1 MVFLVLKNTQSTELE
16 KNNKS
21 RRTSA
26 GVADKNCKS
35 QCQIERFY
43 FGTIFLNKIFCVL
56 NYGREKL
63 VFKSFRNLMLL
74 FSVALLMA
82 PVSAKEISS
91 AKPERQG
98 FSSERLEKLTQLMNA
113 RVDDGT
119 MVGGMGVIARNGKII
134 YSQTYG
140 QADREAGKA
149 MTDDAIYRIYSMT
162 KPITGVAL
170 MMLYE
175 EGKFRLN
182 DPIAMYIPEM
192 ADLRV
197 ALSTAGTGTV
207 SDGTSSTAI
216 GSGDETL
223 VGQTRKAIRQP
234 TIRDLM
240 THTAGLTYGVFGN
253 TEVDQAYMQAGL
265 LGDMD
270 LKEFVTVLGQLPL
283 QYDPGSQWHY
293 SVSVDVQGYLVEV
306 FSGMKF
312 GEFLQQR
319 IFAPLDMKDTAFK
332 VNEVNK
338 DRLTQLYKPEGV
350 TATNYFSPS
359 TGDGLEVADAFVSAS
374 YLYGGKF
381 ESGGGGLVATARD
394 YLRFSQMMLNGGEL
408 DGVRILSP
416 KTVDLMTTNH
426 IGDLGLGY
434 GSNGI
439 GFGLDFGVVLNP
451 GDVGEVGS
459 VGEYSWGGAA
469 GTRFWI
475 DPQEQLIGLFMV
487 QSIPHRTRLAD
498 DFKVMTYQALIE
510 KE

>member
-1 MVFLVLKNTQSTELE
+1 MFMFK
-16 KNNKS
+16 
-21 RRTSA
+21 
-26 GVADKNCKS
+26 
-35 QCQIERFY
+35 
-43 FGTIFLNKIFCVL
+43 KI
-56 NYGREKL
+56 
-63 VFKSFRNLMLL
+63 RNLLIGLAVML
-74 FSVALLMA
+74 VMA
-82 PVSAKEISS
+82 PVTAKEMSIT
-91 AKPERQG
+91 KPERQG
-98 FSSERLEKLTQLMNA
+98 FSTERLAKLTQLMNA
-113 RVDDGT
+113 KVEDGT
-119 MVGGMGVIARNGKII
+119 MVGGMGMIARNGKII

-149 MTDDAIYRIYSMT
+149 MADDAIFRIYSMT

-192 ADLRV
+192 ANLQV
-197 ALSTAGTGTV
+197 ALSTGGTGIV
-207 SDGTSSTAI
+207 SDGTTSTAI
-216 GSGDETL
+216 GSGDESL
-223 VGQTRKAIRQP
+223 VGQTRKPTRQP

-240 THTAGLTYGVFGN
+240 THTSGLTYGIFGN
-253 TEVDQAYMQAGL
+253 TEVDQAYRKAGL
-265 LGDMD
+265 MGDMD
-270 LKEFVTVLGQLPL
+270 LKEFVTALGKLPL

-306 FSGMKF
+306 LSGMKF
-312 GEFLQQR
+312 SEFLEQR
-319 IFAPLDMKDTAFK
+319 IFAPLDMQDTAFK
-332 VNEVNK
+332 VNEGNK
-338 DRLTQLYKPEGV
+338 DRLAQLYKPEGV
-350 TATNYFSPS
+350 TADNYFSPA
-359 TGDGLEVADAFVSAS
+359 TGSGLEVADAFMSAG
-374 YLYGGKF
+374 YIYGVKF

-434 GSNGI
+434 GRKGI
-439 GFGLDFGVVLNP
+439 GFGLDFAVVLNP
-451 GDVGEVGS
+451 GELGEVS
-459 VGEYSWGGAA
+459 SAGEYNWGGAA

-498 DFKVMTYQALIE
+498 DFKVMTYQALVE

>member
-1 MVFLVLKNTQSTELE
+1 M
-16 KNNKS
+16 
-21 RRTSA
+21 
-26 GVADKNCKS
+26 
-35 QCQIERFY
+35 
-43 FGTIFLNKIFCVL
+43 
-56 NYGREKL
+56 
-63 VFKSFRNLMLL
+63 FKKVRDLMLV
-74 FSVALLMA
+74 VAVMLMIA
-82 PVSAKEISS
+82 PVSAKEIAS

-113 RVDDGT
+113 KVDDGT
-119 MVGGMGVIARNGKII
+119 MVGGMGMIARNGKII
-134 YSQTYG
+134 YSETYG

-149 MTDDAIYRIYSMT
+149 MTDDAIFRIYSMT

-192 ADLRV
+192 ANLQV
-197 ALSTAGTGTV
+197 ALSTAGTGIV
-207 SDGTSSTAI
+207 SDGTTSTTI
-216 GSGDETL
+216 GSGDESL
-223 VGQTRKAIRQP
+223 VGQTRKPTRQP

-253 TEVDQAYMQAGL
+253 TEVDQAYREAGL

-270 LKEFVTVLGQLPL
+270 LKAFVTALGKLPL

-306 FSGMKF
+306 LSGMKF
-312 GEFLQQR
+312 SEFLQQR
-319 IFAPLDMKDTAFK
+319 IFGPLDMKDTAFK
-332 VNEVNK
+332 VNEGNK

-350 TATNYFSPS
+350 TAGNFFAPS
-359 TGDGLEVADAFVSAS
+359 TGDGLEVADAFVSAG
-374 YLYGGKF
+374 YIYGSKF
-381 ESGGGGLVATARD
+381 ESGGGGLIATARD
-394 YLRFSQMMLNGGEL
+394 YLRFSQMMLNGGVL
-408 DGVRILSP
+408 HGVRILSP

-426 IGDLGLGY
+426 IGDLGLIFGRK
-434 GSNGI
+434 GI
-439 GFGLDFGVVLNP
+439 GFGLGFAVVLNP
-451 GDVGEVGS
+451 GDVGEVS
-459 VGEYSWGGAA
+459 SAGEYNWGGLA

-487 QSIPHRTRLAD
+487 QSVPHRTRLAG
-498 DFKVMTYQALIE
+498 DFKVMTYQALVE

>member
-1 MVFLVLKNTQSTELE
+1 MFM
-16 KNNKS
+16 
-21 RRTSA
+21 
-26 GVADKNCKS
+26 
-35 QCQIERFY
+35 
-43 FGTIFLNKIFCVL
+43 
-56 NYGREKL
+56 
-63 VFKSFRNLMLL
+63 FKKVRNLLIGLAVML
-74 FSVALLMA
+74 VMA
-82 PVSAKEISS
+82 PVSAKEMSS
-91 AKPERQG
+91 TKPERQG
-98 FSSERLEKLTQLMNA
+98 FSSERLAKLTQLMNA
-113 RVDDGT
+113 KVEDGT
-119 MVGGMGVIARNGKII
+119 MVGGMGMIARNGKII

-140 QADREAGKA
+140 QADREAGKV
-149 MTDDAIYRIYSMT
+149 MTDDAIYRIYSMS

-192 ADLRV
+192 ANLPV
-197 ALSTAGTGTV
+197 ALSTGGTGVV
-207 SDGTSSTAI
+207 SDGTTSIAI
-216 GSGDETL
+216 GSGDESL
-223 VGQTRKAIRQP
+223 VGQTRKAKRQP

-240 THTAGLTYGVFGN
+240 THTAGLTYGIFGN
-253 TEVDQAYMQAGL
+253 TEVDQAYRKAGL

-270 LKEFVTVLGQLPL
+270 LKEFVTVLGKLPL

-306 FSGMKF
+306 LSGMKF
-312 GEFLQQR
+312 SEFLEQR
-319 IFAPLDMKDTAFK
+319 IFAPLDMQDTAFK
-332 VNEVNK
+332 VNEGNK
-338 DRLTQLYKPEGV
+338 DRLAQLYKPDGV
-350 TATNYFSPS
+350 TADNYFSPA
-359 TGDGLEVADAFVSAS
+359 TGSGLEIADAFISAG
-374 YLYGGKF
+374 YIYGGKF

-434 GSNGI
+434 GSKGI
-439 GFGLDFGVVLNP
+439 GFGLDFAVVLNP
-451 GDVGEVGS
+451 GEVGEVS
-459 VGEYSWGGAA
+459 SAGEYNWGGAA

-498 DFKVMTYQALIE
+498 DFKVMTYQALVE

>member
-1 MVFLVLKNTQSTELE
+1 MFMFK
-16 KNNKS
+16 
-21 RRTSA
+21 
-26 GVADKNCKS
+26 
-35 QCQIERFY
+35 
-43 FGTIFLNKIFCVL
+43 KI
-56 NYGREKL
+56 
-63 VFKSFRNLMLL
+63 RNLLIGLAVML
-74 FSVALLMA
+74 VMA
-82 PVSAKEISS
+82 PVTAKEMSIT
-91 AKPERQG
+91 KPERQG
-98 FSSERLEKLTQLMNA
+98 FSTERLAKLTQLMNA
-113 RVDDGT
+113 KVEDGT
-119 MVGGMGVIARNGKII
+119 MVGGMGMIARNGKII

-149 MTDDAIYRIYSMT
+149 MADDAIFRIYSMT

-182 DPIAMYIPEM
+182 DPIAMHIPEM
-192 ADLRV
+192 ANLQV
-197 ALSTAGTGTV
+197 ALSTGGTGIV
-207 SDGTSSTAI
+207 SDGTTSTAI
-216 GSGDETL
+216 GSGDESL
-223 VGQTRKAIRQP
+223 VGQTRKPTRQP

-240 THTAGLTYGVFGN
+240 THTSGLTYGIFGN
-253 TEVDQAYMQAGL
+253 TEVDQAYRKAGL
-265 LGDMD
+265 MGDMD
-270 LKEFVTVLGQLPL
+270 LKEFVTALGKLPL

-306 FSGMKF
+306 LSGMKF
-312 GEFLQQR
+312 SEFLEQR
-319 IFAPLDMKDTAFK
+319 IFAPLDMQDTAFK
-332 VNEVNK
+332 VNEGNK
-338 DRLTQLYKPEGV
+338 DRLAQLYKPEGV
-350 TATNYFSPS
+350 TADNYFSPA
-359 TGDGLEVADAFVSAS
+359 TGSGLEVADAFMSAG
-374 YLYGGKF
+374 YIYGVKF

-434 GSNGI
+434 GRKGI
-439 GFGLDFGVVLNP
+439 GFGLDFAVVLNP
-451 GDVGEVGS
+451 GELGEVS
-459 VGEYSWGGAA
+459 SAGEYNWGGAA

-498 DFKVMTYQALIE
+498 DFKVMTYQALVE

>member
-1 MVFLVLKNTQSTELE
+1 MMFMFK
-16 KNNKS
+16 
-21 RRTSA
+21 
-26 GVADKNCKS
+26 
-35 QCQIERFY
+35 
-43 FGTIFLNKIFCVL
+43 KI
-56 NYGREKL
+56 
-63 VFKSFRNLMLL
+63 RNLLIGLAVML
-74 FSVALLMA
+74 VMA
-82 PVSAKEISS
+82 PVTAKEMSIT
-91 AKPERQG
+91 KPERQG
-98 FSSERLEKLTQLMNA
+98 FSTERLAKLTQLMNA
-113 RVDDGT
+113 KVEDGT
-119 MVGGMGVIARNGKII
+119 MVGGMGMIARNGKII

-149 MTDDAIYRIYSMT
+149 MADDAIFRIYSMT

-192 ADLRV
+192 ANLQV
-197 ALSTAGTGTV
+197 ALSTGGTGIV
-207 SDGTSSTAI
+207 SDGTTSTAI
-216 GSGDETL
+216 GSGDESL
-223 VGQTRKAIRQP
+223 VGQTRKPTRQP

-240 THTAGLTYGVFGN
+240 THTSGLTYGIFGN
-253 TEVDQAYMQAGL
+253 TEVDQAYRKAGL
-265 LGDMD
+265 MGDMD
-270 LKEFVTVLGQLPL
+270 LKEFVTVLGKLPL

-306 FSGMKF
+306 LSGMKF
-312 GEFLQQR
+312 SEFLEQR
-319 IFAPLDMKDTAFK
+319 IFAPLDMQDTAFK
-332 VNEVNK
+332 VNEGNK
-338 DRLTQLYKPEGV
+338 DRLAQLYKPEGV
-350 TATNYFSPS
+350 TADNYFSPA
-359 TGDGLEVADAFVSAS
+359 TGSGLEVADAFMSAG
-374 YLYGGKF
+374 YIYGVKF

-434 GSNGI
+434 GRKGI
-439 GFGLDFGVVLNP
+439 GFGLDFAVVLNP
-451 GDVGEVGS
+451 GELGEVS
-459 VGEYSWGGAA
+459 SAGEYNWGGAA

-498 DFKVMTYQALIE
+498 DFKVMTYQALVE

>member
-1 MVFLVLKNTQSTELE
+1 MRVRLTT
-16 KNNKS
+16 NKV
-21 RRTSA
+21 R
-26 GVADKNCKS
+26 G
-35 QCQIERFY
+35 QIMFM
-43 FGTIFLNKIFCVL
+43 
-56 NYGREKL
+56 
-63 VFKSFRNLMLL
+63 FKKVRNLLIGLAVML
-74 FSVALLMA
+74 VMA
-82 PVSAKEISS
+82 PVSAKEMSS
-91 AKPERQG
+91 TKPERQG
-98 FSSERLEKLTQLMNA
+98 FSSERLTKLTQLMNA
-113 RVDDGT
+113 KVEDGT
-119 MVGGMGVIARNGKII
+119 MVGGMGMIARNGKII

-140 QADREAGKA
+140 QADREAGKV
-149 MTDDAIYRIYSMT
+149 MTDDAIYRIYSMS

-192 ADLRV
+192 ANLPV
-197 ALSTAGTGTV
+197 ALSTGGTGVV
-207 SDGTSSTAI
+207 SDGTTSIAI
-216 GSGDETL
+216 GSGDESL
-223 VGQTRKAIRQP
+223 VGQTRKAKRQP

-240 THTAGLTYGVFGN
+240 THTAGLTYGIFGN
-253 TEVDQAYMQAGL
+253 TEVDQAYRKAGL

-270 LKEFVTVLGQLPL
+270 LKEFVTVLGKLPL

-306 FSGMKF
+306 LSGMKF
-312 GEFLQQR
+312 SEFLEQR
-319 IFAPLDMKDTAFK
+319 IFAPLDMQDTAFK
-332 VNEVNK
+332 VNEGNK
-338 DRLTQLYKPEGV
+338 DRLAQLYKPEGV
-350 TATNYFSPS
+350 TADNYFSPA
-359 TGDGLEVADAFVSAS
+359 TGSGLEIADAFISAG
-374 YLYGGKF
+374 YIYGGKF

-416 KTVDLMTTNH
+416 KTVDLITTNH

-434 GSNGI
+434 GSKGI
-439 GFGLDFGVVLNP
+439 GFGLDFAVVLNP
-451 GDVGEVGS
+451 GEVGEVS
-459 VGEYSWGGAA
+459 SAGEYNWGGAA

-498 DFKVMTYQALIE
+498 DFKVMTYQALVE